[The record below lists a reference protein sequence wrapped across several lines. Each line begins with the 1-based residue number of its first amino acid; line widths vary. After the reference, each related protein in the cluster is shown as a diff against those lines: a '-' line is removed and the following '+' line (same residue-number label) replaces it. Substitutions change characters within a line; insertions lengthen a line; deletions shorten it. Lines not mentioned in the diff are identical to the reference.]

1 MCEKTVCGKDFIK
14 EFERDVYMKII
25 VTIILTN
32 LVTNPLLY
40 LFYSVKKKTDKKK
53 QKTKIKFSAIWWA
66 GNEKLFFFLFIA
78 SGVLLQRCAKINRVL

>member
-1 MCEKTVCGKDFIK
+1 MCEKTLCGKDFIN

-40 LFYSVKKKTDKKK
+40 LFYSVKKKKQTKRDKK
-53 QKTKIKFSAIWWA
+53 QISNFQQFGGLVTRNNFSFC
-66 GNEKLFFFLFIA
+66 L
-78 SGVLLQRCAKINRVL
+78 